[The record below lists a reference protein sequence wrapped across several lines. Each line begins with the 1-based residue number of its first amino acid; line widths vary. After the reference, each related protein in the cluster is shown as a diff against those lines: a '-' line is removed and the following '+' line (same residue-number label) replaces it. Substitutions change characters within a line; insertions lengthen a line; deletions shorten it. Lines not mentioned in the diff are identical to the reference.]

1 MIKKLITLAIISVFL
16 TPFVTAKTADNST
29 LVKAEKYY
37 RANKFEQA
45 INEYQKTIIK
55 DTYNKQ
61 ATQGISSSYKQLG
74 DICYQDKE
82 FMRAV
87 NYYRS
92 AMFYIAMYSVQI
104 KDYEILQITSELHTL
119 YNSCMKNLGIKL
131 NAESHYYMG
140 ELLFSIGEY
149 AAAGFEYS
157 ESLSGKKFKERA
169 AIGLGNVF
177 KAIKT
182 DYKL

>member
-1 MIKKLITLAIISVFL
+1 MKKLITLVIILVFL
-16 TPFVTAKTADNST
+16 TPFVTAKTANNST

-55 DTYNKQ
+55 DTANKQ
-61 ATQGISSSYKQLG
+61 AVQGISNSYKQLG
-74 DICYQDKE
+74 DTCYKEKE
-82 FMRAV
+82 FMRAA

-92 AMFYIAMYSVQI
+92 AMFYIDMYSAQT
-104 KDYEILQITSELHTL
+104 KDYGFSQINSELYTS
-119 YNSCMKNLGIKL
+119 YNNCMTNLGIKL

-157 ESLSGKKFKERA
+157 KSFGGKKFKERA
-169 AIGLGNVF
+169 AIGLGNIF
-177 KAIKT
+177 KALKT
-182 DYKL
+182 D